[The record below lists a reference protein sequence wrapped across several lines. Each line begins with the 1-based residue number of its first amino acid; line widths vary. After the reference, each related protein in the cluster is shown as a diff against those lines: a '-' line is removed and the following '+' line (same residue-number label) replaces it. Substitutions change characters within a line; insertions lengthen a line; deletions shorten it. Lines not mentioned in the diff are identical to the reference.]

1 MRFKEVKKII
11 KEAEEAQ
18 QLMEINMSPSSL
30 RQLAAAID
38 AKAGMEFE
46 MIVPDAED
54 SDDNGEQEPDYEQD
68 ESCSDIQEIYDF
80 FYDGDFNSR
89 RDCERLRDDM
99 RQRYS
104 EWLMDK
110 SGDEWDERAID
121 LVYQYVRDNASDE
134 EVAEALGI
142 EPDEETGDYDIG
154 KKQYADYAEYCI
166 NEQNEYYDS
175 ARDDFISDFV
185 NDEDHEGEW
194 LEHEGLHAM
203 SDVERDYNIG
213 WPHWIST
220 RQPGRTVQ
228 EIAQEFG
235 NAIGR
240 PVNSSN
246 SYHGARRE
254 EGRYVVEPDGS
265 LEGDNPGDSGL
276 EFVSPPLP
284 VNELLDDLNKVKK
297 WADSEGCYTG
307 ASNNTGLHIN
317 VSVPGY
323 SLANLDY
330 VKLALLLGDEHVLDS
345 FERLGNDYCK
355 SGLGIVKRAIKQN
368 PENAKALLDQMRNQ
382 MSDLATKAIHGG
394 VTQKFTSINTKDGY
408 VEFRSPGGDWLNEHF
423 DKIENTLLRFVVALD
438 AATKPEMYREEYL
451 KKLYKV
457 LEPAGNKDTIK
468 YFSQYVA
475 GQIPV
480 QALKSFVRQAQLE
493 RDIANDPNKGKDKWW
508 WNVKVDGQRIEV
520 VAKDNNDAWKR
531 ALDANP
537 EWMHFSQ
544 GQADISPVRPYDG
557 NSTQQ
562 DPIRQA
568 VGRNIAQAAAVDRPS
583 NPDGNYIIATHDNPF
598 TPVYRFMAASPDDA
612 LVVLRQWRAANPS
625 TNDNWIIKAD
635 PEQRLGQPEANPLRP
650 TGPGPWQ
657 LYNTHNDAVL
667 VDLTR
672 TNRSDAEREARTWAS
687 INHLNT
693 TGLAIRTRPVTPER
707 SLRGGENDAA
717 LAMARDA
724 VFGTNQQPNWEI
736 QRDSDNEIVVRFHA
750 PNQDDAIRQ
759 AVDFVNR
766 QGWNIEEYT
775 VQAIE
780 PSANQ
785 RALPGSTVDL
795 QRQRAQGGFTGSWR
809 LVDGSGTE
817 VYRFSGV
824 GNSQHDANS
833 TAARWLQS
841 QGIID
846 SSQYEVYPIMG
857 NPEPPA
863 QHFQAPERMRQEE
876 PYEIYRLSDGQ
887 VVHRFQ
893 ASNQFAAWDEAR
905 RFLGNNPTMG
915 SLNQYSA
922 RRVE

>member
-46 MIVPDAED
+46 MIVPDSAD
-54 SDDNGEQEPDYEQD
+54 SDDDDEQEPDYDQD

-89 RDCERLRDDM
+89 RDCDRLREDM
-99 RQRYS
+99 RQRYHD
-104 EWLMDK
+104 WLHEK
-110 SGDEWDERAID
+110 SGDEWGERATD

-142 EPDEETGDYDIG
+142 EPDEETGEYDIG
-154 KKQYADYAEYCI
+154 KAQYAEYAEYCI
-166 NEQNEYYDS
+166 NEQNDYYDS
-175 ARDDFISDFV
+175 ACDDFINDFI
-185 NDEDHEGEW
+185 NDGDHEGEW
-194 LEHEGLHAM
+194 LEHEGLHSM
-203 SDVERDYNIG
+203 SDVARDYNIG
-213 WPHWIST
+213 WPHWTST

-240 PVNSSN
+240 PVNSST

-265 LEGDNPGDSGL
+265 LEGNNPGDSGL

-284 VNELLDDLNKVKK
+284 VNELLDDLKKVKA

-307 ASNNTGLHIN
+307 DSNNTGLHIN

-368 PENAKALLDQMRNQ
+368 PENAKVLLDQMRNQ

-493 RDIANDPNKGKDKWW
+493 RDIAKDPDKGKGKWW

-520 VAKDNNDAWKR
+520 VATDNNDAWKR

-557 NSTQQ
+557 KSAQQ
-562 DPIRQA
+562 DPVRQA
-568 VGRNIAQAAAVDRPS
+568 VSRNIAQAAVDRPS
-583 NPDGNYIIATHDNPF
+583 NPDGDYIIVTQQDPF
-598 TPVYRFMAASPDDA
+598 TPVYRFMAANDEDA
-612 LVVLRQWRAANPS
+612 RLVLRQWRETNPV
-625 TNDNWIIKAD
+625 TDNNNWVIKLD
-635 PEQRLGQPEANPLRP
+635 RYQQLGQPEANPLRP
-650 TGPGPWQ
+650 HGPGPWQ

-667 VDLTR
+667 LDLEQ
-672 TNRSDAEREARTWAS
+672 TNRTAAEIAAREWATV
-687 INHLNT
+687 NHLNT
-693 TGLAIRTRPVTPER
+693 TGLAIRTRPGQQ
-707 SLRGGENDAA
+707 SGDAS
-717 LAMARDA
+717 
-724 VFGTNQQPNWEI
+724 QQPNWEI
-736 QRDSDNEIVVRFHA
+736 ERDSDHEVVVRFHA

-759 AVDFVNR
+759 AVDFVR
-766 QGWNIEEYT
+766 EQGWNLNDYT

-780 PSANQ
+780 AQPQ
-785 RALPGSTVDL
+785 RAPHALPGSTTEL
-795 QRQRAQGGFTGSWR
+795 QQQRASGGFTGAWK

-824 GNSQHDANS
+824 GNSQFDANRV
-833 TAARWLQS
+833 AAQWLRD

-857 NPEPPA
+857 SIEPPA

-876 PYEIYRLSDGQ
+876 PYEIYRIADSQ

-893 ASNQFAAWDEAR
+893 SSNQFAAWEEAR
-905 RFLGNNPTMG
+905 RFLNDNPNLG